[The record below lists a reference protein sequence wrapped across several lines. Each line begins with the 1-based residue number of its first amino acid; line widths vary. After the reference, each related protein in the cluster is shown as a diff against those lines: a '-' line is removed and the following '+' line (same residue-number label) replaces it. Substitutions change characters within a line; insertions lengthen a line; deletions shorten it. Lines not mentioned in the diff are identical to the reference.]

1 VPLARSVELG
11 ALLLH
16 RGCGLSCAALVAWR
30 GVLGYYALRVLLC
43 EAASAPSLCLR
54 WVLARGWEDADVLH
68 GAERRYAQYAIG
80 LSAPLVA
87 TVVLRCVGAS

>member
-1 VPLARSVELG
+1 LPPLVPLARSVELG

-54 WVLARGWEDADVLH
+54 WVLARGWEDADVPS
-68 GAERRYAQYAIG
+68 RSY
-80 LSAPLVA
+80 
-87 TVVLRCVGAS
+87 TVLRGGTLNTL